1 MTHHPV
7 ITSMHMSPQPATPYL
22 DTFILS
28 GGLGEEEE
36 EETTLFF
43 STPSEPRVSSE
54 GEIKTK

>member
-1 MTHHPV
+1 MTHRPV
-7 ITSMHMSPQPATPYL
+7 ITTMHMSPQPATPYL

-36 EETTLFF
+36 TATLFF

-54 GEIKTK
+54 GRN